1 MAAMQGFRGGSG
13 DARTAAD
20 AVDLAKKHL
29 VQPWPY
35 AGSIGTEARS
45 LMTAAMA
52 SISSTAT
59 ASG

>member
-1 MAAMQGFRGGSG
+1 MAAIRDFGDIEAG
-13 DARTAAD
+13 DAAD
-20 AVDLAKKHL
+20 TVDLAKKHL

-45 LMTAAMA
+45 LMTSATA

-59 ASG
+59 ESA